1 MPWYTISQT
10 CDNNDDDRDHDHD
23 DDVMVN
29 SLANRDD
36 GKTATESQPTAS
48 ASKEGK
54 S

>member
-1 MPWYTISQT
+1 MM
-10 CDNNDDDRDHDHD
+10 NDDDHDDD

-48 ASKEGK
+48 TSKEGK